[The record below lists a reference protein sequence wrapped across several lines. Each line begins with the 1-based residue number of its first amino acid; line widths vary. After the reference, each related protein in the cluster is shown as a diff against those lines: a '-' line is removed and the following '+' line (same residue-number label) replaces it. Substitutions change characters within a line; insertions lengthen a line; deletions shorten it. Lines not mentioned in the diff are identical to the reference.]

1 MNGEKFKNF
10 MNNKVIP
17 LRNGRQKI
25 KNYEII
31 CEILNSFLPLERKV
45 IILYLGL
52 FGNRYHDDFEM
63 ARLLNESKDDIQ
75 KARGTGLKKLRR
87 KINLISHL

>member
-1 MNGEKFKNF
+1 

-17 LRNGRQKI
+17 LRKEQQKI
-25 KNYEII
+25 KNYEVI

-75 KARGTGLKKLRR
+75 KARENGLKNLRR

>member
-1 MNGEKFKNF
+1 

-17 LRNGRQKI
+17 LFKGQQKI

-45 IILYLGL
+45 LILYLGL
-52 FGNRYHDDFEM
+52 FGNRFHSDFEM
-63 ARLLNESKDDIQ
+63 ARLLNESKEDIK
-75 KARGTGLKKLRR
+75 KARETGLKKLKQ
-87 KINLISHL
+87 KIY

>member
-1 MNGEKFKNF
+1 MIDKS
-10 MNNKVIP
+10 KVIP
-17 LRNGRQKI
+17 LHKGQQKI
-25 KNYEII
+25 KNYKVI

-75 KARGTGLKKLRR
+75 KAKEIGLKKLRK

>member
-1 MNGEKFKNF
+1 MIDKS
-10 MNNKVIP
+10 KVIP
-17 LRNGRQKI
+17 LRKGQQKI

-52 FGNRYHDDFEM
+52 FGNRYHSDLEM
-63 ARLLNESKDDIQ
+63 ARLLNEPKDDIQ

>member
-1 MNGEKFKNF
+1 ME
-10 MNNKVIP
+10 NNVIP
-17 LRNGRQKI
+17 LLKGQQKI

-45 IILYLGL
+45 LILYLGL

-75 KARGTGLKKLRR
+75 KAKEIGLK
-87 KINLISHL
+87 

>member
-1 MNGEKFKNF
+1 MNGEKFKNY
-10 MNNKVIP
+10 MKNNVIP
-17 LRNGRQKI
+17 LRKGEQKI

-52 FGNRYHDDFEM
+52 FENRYHSDFDM

-75 KARGTGLKKLRR
+75 KARRTGLKKLRR
-87 KINLISHL
+87 KINLISNL

>member
-1 MNGEKFKNF
+1 MIDKS
-10 MNNKVIP
+10 KVIH
-17 LRNGRQKI
+17 LRKGQQKI

-75 KARGTGLKKLRR
+75 KARENGLKNLRR

>member
-1 MNGEKFKNF
+1 MESN
-10 MNNKVIP
+10 VIP
-17 LRNGRQKI
+17 LRKGEQKI

-63 ARLLNESKDDIQ
+63 AILLNESKDDIQ
-75 KARGTGLKKLRR
+75 KARGTGLKKFKQ
-87 KINLISHL
+87 KIY

>member
-1 MNGEKFKNF
+1 MIDKS
-10 MNNKVIP
+10 KVIP
-17 LRNGRQKI
+17 LRKGEQKI

-52 FGNRYHDDFEM
+52 FGNRYHSDFEM
-63 ARLLNESKDDIQ
+63 SKLLNESKEDIH
-75 KARGTGLKKLRR
+75 KVRETGLKKLKQ
-87 KINLISHL
+87 KILLLSHL

>member
-1 MNGEKFKNF
+1 MESN
-10 MNNKVIP
+10 VIP
-17 LRNGRQKI
+17 LRKGEQKI
-25 KNYEII
+25 KNYKII

-45 IILYLGL
+45 LILYLGL

-63 ARLLNESKDDIQ
+63 ARLLNQSKDDIQ
-75 KARGTGLKKLRR
+75 KVRETGLKKLRK

>member
-1 MNGEKFKNF
+1 MGHKF

-17 LRNGRQKI
+17 LRKEQQKI